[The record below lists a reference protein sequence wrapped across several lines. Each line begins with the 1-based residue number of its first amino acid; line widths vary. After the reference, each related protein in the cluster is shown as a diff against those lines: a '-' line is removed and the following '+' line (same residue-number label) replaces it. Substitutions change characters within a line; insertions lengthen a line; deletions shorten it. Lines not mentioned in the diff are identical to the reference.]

1 MIVEFG
7 AGEARGMLNPPL
19 ALPEDAAGAAAAAA
33 VAGGAGVAAAEVA
46 AGRKAPRELEQLLE
60 MMLKWE

>member
-19 ALPEDAAGAAAAAA
+19 ALPEDAAGAAAAA